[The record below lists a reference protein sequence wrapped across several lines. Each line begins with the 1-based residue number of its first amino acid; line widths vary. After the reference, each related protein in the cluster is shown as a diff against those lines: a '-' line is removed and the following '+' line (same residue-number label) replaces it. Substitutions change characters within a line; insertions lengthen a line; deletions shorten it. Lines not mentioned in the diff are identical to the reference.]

1 MNCASSSCSVE
12 HNEQLKIEESM
23 LEQDHTGRSHMLR
36 NETDIAII
44 GAGIGGCVAAMAL
57 APHYSVTLI
66 DIKREQQSYLGESL
80 PLAAKHILDKLALED
95 VLNSHLKTPQGMI
108 SDWGN
113 DTAQLLGNLRDPD
126 GLGWMV
132 NHQMLEKQLRENVV
146 ERGVST
152 FWSSDLEGSEQDQQG
167 WVLTLSETPENN
179 TAPCKQVVRA
189 KVVIDATGRQ
199 ATFAKQQGARYK
211 EEDSLVSV
219 WMTYRSTNENEMSS
233 IHPSENGWWYSAP
246 LPDSIENAAQS
257 TFERPQSEGR
267 LMLLSYQTD
276 SDLLEDEL
284 SNSTDALLKAAKEVP
299 ELAQLLDAME
309 PCTEIHCGVKAVNSS
324 RLIDLDHNNWFAI
337 GDAAMSLDPLSSQA
351 LFQAMASAMQ
361 LSELIMKFG
370 IDTEVGKTTIAFEFE
385 QQLERI
391 WHQLEAEKLSYYA
404 QERRWCRSKFWE
416 RRAA

>member
-1 MNCASSSCSVE
+1 MSCVSSRCSSGQE
-12 HNEQLKIEESM
+12 EQLNTEKSM
-23 LEQDHTGRSHMLR
+23 LDESHLWRSNMLGS
-36 NETDIAII
+36 ETDIAII

-57 APHYSVTLI
+57 APYYSVTLI
-66 DIKREQQSYLGESL
+66 DIKREQQSYLGASL

-95 VLNSHLKTPQGMI
+95 VLQSHLKSPQAMI

-113 DTAQLLGNLRDPD
+113 DTAELLGNLRNPD

-146 ERGVST
+146 SRGVT
-152 FWSSDLEGSEQDQQG
+152 CFWGNDLDESIQDEAG
-167 WVLTLSETPENN
+167 WLLTLSEDVDGN
-179 TAPCKQVVRA
+179 AALSKQAVRA

-199 ATFAKQQGARYK
+199 ATFAKQQGARYE

-219 WMTYRSTNENEMSS
+219 WLTYRSKNKNELSS

-246 LPDSIENAAQS
+246 LPESENPSAEELQHEPKDG
-257 TFERPQSEGR
+257 T

-276 SDLLEDEL
+276 NDLLEPEL
-284 SNSTDALLKAAKEVP
+284 AHSTEALLRAAQDIP
-299 ELAQLLDAME
+299 ELAQLLEAKE

-324 RLIDLDHNNWFAI
+324 RLVDLDHNNWFAI
-337 GDAAMSLDPLSSQA
+337 GDAAMSVDPLSSQA

-404 QERRWCRSKFWE
+404 QERRWCGSKFWE